1 MSTFTRNQCAFVVDN
16 SANDK
21 CCKSVSAVS
30 INGKVWEVQLVLVS
44 SQLHYENVT
53 MS

>member
-21 CCKSVSAVS
+21 CCKSVS
-30 INGKVWEVQLVLVS
+30 INGKVWEVQLVLIS